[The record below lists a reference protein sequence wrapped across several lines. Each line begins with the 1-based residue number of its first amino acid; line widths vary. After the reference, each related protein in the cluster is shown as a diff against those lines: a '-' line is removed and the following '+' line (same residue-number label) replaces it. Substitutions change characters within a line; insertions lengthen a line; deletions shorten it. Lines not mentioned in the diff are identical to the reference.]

1 MPPESSTLPST
12 VLIKKTHEC
21 MFLHRCIDEK
31 LCENFAEYFSFLS
44 HKKGTRN
51 NSISLN
57 LPSVR
62 SEFTKR
68 SVYFSS
74 AKLYNEL
81 PVQI

>member
-1 MPPESSTLPST
+1 MPPESSTLLPI
-12 VLIKKTHEC
+12 VLIKKTHVC
-21 MFLHRCIDEK
+21 MFLHRCVDEK
-31 LCENFAEYFSFLS
+31 LCENFAEYFSFLN

-57 LPSVR
+57 LSSVR

-68 SVYFSS
+68 SVYYSS